1 MKLETGQLICVERK
15 QKNPRTN
22 KWKRWSKIYIYLEN
36 DLAMGFRG
44 GKPIK
49 INVEDEIEKGNRVER
64 IFLNIA
70 IVLKDY
76 WKIDFNKFY
85 SEFKIRSGE

>member
-1 MKLETGQLICVERK
+1 MERK
-15 QKNPRTN
+15 QKNPRTK

-44 GKPIK
+44 GEPIK
-49 INVEDEIEKGNRVER
+49 INVEDEIEKGNSVER
-64 IFLNIA
+64 IFLNMA

-76 WKIDFNKFY
+76 WKVDFDKFY